1 MTLVGHLYRRLMRKG
16 RVIGLLA
23 LASVPGLVVWL
34 VSFDTPDDRR
44 DLVYPEV
51 VSSAGYSFAIAV
63 LILTVATLRDERD
76 AGTLPFIYMR
86 PIPRTVFAISSI
98 IAGAAA
104 ALTIAVGGWLASL
117 VAALAV
123 GMDPAVPIAGLSL
136 FVSAAI
142 GYAAVFV
149 PLGYL
154 VPRALLVGLGYIVV
168 LESILASAV
177 DGLAHISIWRIA
189 VSIYA
194 DLAPEFPS
202 DTADIVLGSVAP
214 GVVGGSIKLV
224 AVLLLGWGVLTW
236 ALRRRDAV

>member
-16 RVIGLLA
+16 RVIALIA

-34 VSFDTPDDRR
+34 VSFDTPEDRR
-44 DLVYPEV
+44 DVIYPEV

-86 PIPRTVFAISSI
+86 PIPRAVFSVSSI
-98 IAGAAA
+98 VAGAFA
-104 ALTIAVGGWLASL
+104 ALTVAVGGWLASL

-142 GYAAVFV
+142 GYTAVFV

-168 LESILASAV
+168 VESILASAV

-194 DLAPEFPS
+194 DLAPEFPA
-202 DTADIVLGSVAP
+202 DTARIVLGTVAP
-214 GVVGGSIKLV
+214 GVAGGVIKLAV
-224 AVLLLGWGVLTW
+224 VLLLGWGVLTW